1 MFIKMILCRYFFRF
15 IYIVLANFIFFIKL
29 IKRYWMFTALCLV
42 TFGLF
47 IVYWIAHIIYSKFI
61 ATIKKDNSNK

>member
-1 MFIKMILCRYFFRF
+1 
-15 IYIVLANFIFFIKL
+15 
-29 IKRYWMFTALCLV
+29 MFTELCLV